1 MIKGSAFIEKVYGR
15 LLKVANQSVHNMI
28 QYQSHREKALLG
40 CRLLKAKN
48 KSVVCMS
55 DHFEAVTIPAEET
68 VTPTQKTSLYQK

>member
-1 MIKGSAFIEKVYGR
+1 MIKVSVFMEKVYGR

-68 VTPTQKTSLYQK
+68 VIPIQKTSSSQK